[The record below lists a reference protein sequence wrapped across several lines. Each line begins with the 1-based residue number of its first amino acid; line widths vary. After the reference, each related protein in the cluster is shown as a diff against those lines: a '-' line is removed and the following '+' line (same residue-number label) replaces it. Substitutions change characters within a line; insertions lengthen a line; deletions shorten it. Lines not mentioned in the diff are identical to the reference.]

1 MLMHTLKQLSNW
13 TIQPAIATPDPKN
26 LILSHKKDFQVCVRQ
41 EQSMTVQLFRFVNAM
56 NEHTRKKQQQE
67 TVQSG

>member
-1 MLMHTLKQLSNW
+1 M
-13 TIQPAIATPDPKN
+13 PDPKN

-41 EQSMTVQLFRFVNAM
+41 EQTMTVQLFRFMNAM
-56 NEHTRKKQQQE
+56 NEYTRKKQQQE